1 MPQKTTE
8 RQSPD
13 YALLENELTCS
24 VGHIGSTAYEA
35 GRGVW
40 NRQARQRSPLAVI
53 RPSGTQDVAR
63 TLRWASKE
71 GLRVSARSGG
81 HSFDGFPVQH
91 GTLLL
96 DLSLLNGA
104 DLDNEG
110 IAHVQP
116 GARVQQLAEAF
127 STKGRALPTGDC
139 GTVAMGGLLSGGGFG
154 YASRILGLTIDS
166 VAEVTIVTGGGDIIR
181 ANRNHQPDL
190 FWAAVGGGGT
200 AGIATEFLIRS
211 FPVEKV
217 TGFGLGF
224 KWQSAR
230 EIVSIY
236 QDLLMAA
243 PAELDLKL
251 KIRSTGPDRFL
262 DENSGG
268 PEGCTP
274 GEPFVHVDG
283 QFHGAKEDAETLL
296 APLLNNPALNQ
307 VVIREE
313 SYFEAMV
320 DLIPVP
326 SLNEAAP
333 NNVRPLRV
341 ASDFVAQKLSPDQID
356 AFVEFVEAVQFSPD
370 FWGGCALLE
379 PADKAVCSRA
389 ASDSAFPHRDAFLL
403 AQWEV
408 IHPVEVTDD
417 EMTRIDQLL
426 GRLRTRLRS
435 ALTGGRY
442 LNYADRLD
450 NPQNWWGENTDRLA
464 EIAATYDPNRILV
477 SRFHPV

>member
-8 RQSPD
+8 GQSPD
-13 YALLENELTCS
+13 YALLEKELTCS
-24 VGHIGSTAYEA
+24 IGQIGSTAYEA
-35 GRGVW
+35 GRSVW
-40 NRQARQRSPLAVI
+40 NRQARHRSPLAVI
-53 RPSGTQDVAR
+53 RPEGTQDVAR
-63 TLRWASKE
+63 SLRWAAKE

-81 HSFDGFPVQH
+81 HSFDGFPVQP

-110 IAHVQP
+110 VAHVQP

-127 STKGRALPTGDC
+127 SPRSRALPTGDC
-139 GTVAMGGLLSGGGFG
+139 GTVALGGLLSGGGFG

-166 VAEVTIVTGGGDIIR
+166 VAEATIVTGGGDIIR
-181 ANRNHQPDL
+181 ASRNHQPDL

-236 QDLLMAA
+236 QDLLTAA

-268 PEGCTP
+268 PDGCTP

-283 QFHGAKEDAETLL
+283 QFHGAKQDAETLL

-307 VVIREE
+307 IVIREE
-313 SYFEAMV
+313 SYFEAMI

-333 NNVRPLRV
+333 DNVRPLRV
-341 ASDFVAQKLSPDQID
+341 ASDFVARKLSPDQID

-389 ASDSAFPHRDAFLL
+389 ASDTAFPHRDTFLL

-417 EMTRIDQLL
+417 EMTRIDHLL
-426 GRLRTRLRS
+426 GRLRTRLSS

-450 NPQNWWGENTDRLA
+450 TPQNWWGENTNRLA
-464 EIAATYDPNRILV
+464 ETAATYDPNRTLV
-477 SRFHPV
+477 SRLHPL